1 LGQTQLRK
9 RARFIIG
16 GTAKEPVQ
24 RFEGH
29 SLDQGVQDVEALT
42 IGLLVGLT
50 IVGLTAGVA
59 ISRPRR
65 PSLDVNE
72 TTFWH
77 WVTFEFE
84 RARRQEAPLALVRI
98 RSLDAQQAA
107 FLAARLRQLGLR
119 PTDQVGVE
127 GADVYLLAPGI
138 DRTRATT
145 MIARVVAS
153 EFDNRWVRIAVFPD
167 DAITERALIDL
178 VNSPPGRH
186 VPAPFGAARQA
197 S

>member
-1 LGQTQLRK
+1 LYEYEALMHSK
-9 RARFIIG
+9 R
-16 GTAKEPVQ
+16 
-24 RFEGH
+24 H
-29 SLDQGVQDVEALT
+29 SLQPDCVNWACG
-42 IGLLVGLT
+42 
-50 IVGLTAGVA
+50 
-59 ISRPRR
+59 PR
-65 PSLDVNE
+65 
-72 TTFWH
+72 T
-77 WVTFEFE
+77 
-84 RARRQEAPLALVRI
+84 
-98 RSLDAQQAA
+98 
-107 FLAARLRQLGLR
+107 
-119 PTDQVGVE
+119 QVGVE